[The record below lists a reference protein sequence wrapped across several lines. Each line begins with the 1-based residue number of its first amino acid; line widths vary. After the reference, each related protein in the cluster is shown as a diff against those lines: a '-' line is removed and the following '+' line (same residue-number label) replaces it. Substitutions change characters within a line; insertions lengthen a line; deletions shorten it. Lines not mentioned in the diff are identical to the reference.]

1 MSLTPNKPR
10 NTSGLENPI
19 TITEEKLFTHSESLP
34 PRFTRPTS
42 VSDNNSLINSQ
53 LKTMSVNP
61 FGPLSTSLTESLVMP
76 ALDPLSEH
84 SPFPEST
91 PSELNPLIKPE
102 TQLKDLSQSPA
113 ETEDLNPLTKSPL
126 PTKFPSSMTSR
137 LSSDNKSLLTS
148 NFSMLLPPLMM
159 LKLKLLPDKDSM
171 MPSTS
176 SSLLLKLPLIK
187 LLPMLLKLTLT
198 EKMLPTDSVKPTKL

>member
-1 MSLTPNKPR
+1 MLLTPNKPR

-61 FGPLSTSLTESLVMP
+61 FGPLSTSLTELLVMP
-76 ALDPLSEH
+76 ALDLLSEH
-84 SPFPEST
+84 SPFPESI
-91 PSELNPLIKPE
+91 PLELNPLIKPE
-102 TQLKDLSQSPA
+102 TPLKDSSQSLV
-113 ETEDLNPLTKSPL
+113 EMEDLNHLTKSLL

-137 LSSDNKSLLTS
+137 LSSDNKLLLIN

-159 LKLKLLPDKDSM
+159 LKLKLLPDKDFM

-176 SSLLLKLPLIK
+176 NSLLLKLPLIR

-198 EKMLPTDSVKPTKL
+198 EKTLPTDSAKPTKL